1 MDEDDK
7 KRMAHLLRKNHRKN
21 LVPSI
26 VQKWAARGVSASPLS
41 DERQQRLLVDLRAW
55 PRSDY
60 RPLTDLRDALVD
72 FLDDLSLVVVIDFD
86 VKAEPALLLP
96 ARSMSR
102 SEEDLRDI
110 YPDGFLLVRDGG
122 ALTVEF
128 EERPGQMNF
137 CRAHAS

>member
-7 KRMAHLLRKNHRKN
+7 KRMAHLLRRNHRKN
-21 LVPSI
+21 LVPGI

-41 DERQQRLLVDLRAW
+41 DERQQGLLGDLRTW

-60 RPLTDLRDALVD
+60 RPLTDLRAALVD
-72 FLDDLSLVVVIDFD
+72 FLDDLSLIVVIDFD
-86 VKAEPALLLP
+86 VNTEPALLLP
-96 ARSMSR
+96 VRSMSR

-110 YPDGFLLVRDGG
+110 YPDGFVLVRDGG

-128 EERPGQMNF
+128 EERLGQMNV
-137 CRAHAS
+137 CRALAS